1 MKYSKEPSDP
11 VRFTARA
18 NRAYSAFARAYDRS
32 GDPKVVATDI
42 AFHMTDWLEDLE
54 RWDSFCREPEALPKT
69 EINKL
74 LIEFLVHVPNHLA
87 AASKL
92 HLGWPVS
99 DVFEIGALEQ
109 DEDHESA

>member
-1 MKYSKEPSDP
+1 MPYDAKAIKAAIVAAIEAEESSDP
-11 VRFTARA
+11 M
-18 NRAYSAFARAYDRS
+18 
-32 GDPKVVATDI
+32 VVATDI

-54 RWDSFCREPEALPKT
+54 RWDSFCREPEALSKT
-69 EINKL
+69 EINRL
-74 LIEFLVHVPNHLA
+74 LVEFLVHVPNHLV

-109 DEDHESA
+109 EENHESA